1 MERKQGEEKV
11 QKKLKKVIKIRKFI
25 SDASF
30 LSIVAFLDLKMP
42 NPFCLS
48 CKLTKLIV
56 LVYLAV

>member
-11 QKKLKKVIKIRKFI
+11 QKKLKVIKIRKFI

-48 CKLTKLIV
+48 CKLTILIV
-56 LVYLAV
+56 LVYLVV